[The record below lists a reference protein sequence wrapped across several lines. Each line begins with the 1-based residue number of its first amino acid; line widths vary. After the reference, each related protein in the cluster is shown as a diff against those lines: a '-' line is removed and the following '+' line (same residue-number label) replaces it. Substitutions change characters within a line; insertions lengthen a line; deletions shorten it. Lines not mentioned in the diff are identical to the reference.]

1 MNPTQAA
8 PHKIR
13 DELIKLGLNGLAFDP
28 GEKDVVIGRVRENLE
43 RLLGDLEREL
53 EVLSA
58 NRNEISKRMAT
69 IKHTV
74 KSLNTLFGTEQAE
87 APDNS
92 CRAREG
98 SGLTNLC
105 RGILRSRTDPVT
117 LAEVLGYIQEHCPQ
131 KLVGHKR
138 PQNSLRVILKRLVKY
153 GDAIQIMNDEGAQ
166 AWKSAG
172 DSALSPPQETGDR
185 SGKAPKPQ

>member
-1 MNPTQAA
+1 M
-8 PHKIR
+8 
-13 DELIKLGLNGLAFDP
+13 
-28 GEKDVVIGRVRENLE
+28 RENLE
-43 RLLGDLEREL
+43 RLLGDLEQEL

-87 APDNS
+87 DPDNS
-92 CRAREG
+92 CRSRER
-98 SGLTNLC
+98 SGLTNVC
-105 RGILRSRTDPVT
+105 RVILRSRTDPVT
-117 LAEVLGYIQEHCPQ
+117 LAEILGYIREHCPQ

-153 GDAIQIMNDEGAQ
+153 GDAIQVMNDEGVQ
-166 AWKSAG
+166 AWKNA
-172 DSALSPPQETGDR
+172 DDNALSSRREPEDG
-185 SGKAPKPQ
+185 SGNAPKPQ